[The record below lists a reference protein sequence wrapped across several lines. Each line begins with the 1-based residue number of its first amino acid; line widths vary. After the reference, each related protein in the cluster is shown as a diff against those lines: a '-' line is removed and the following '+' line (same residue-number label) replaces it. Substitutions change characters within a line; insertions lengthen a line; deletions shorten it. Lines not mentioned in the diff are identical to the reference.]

1 MDVSELYNLDPN
13 FERAV
18 LAMCCTNP
26 RFWSRVGHALD
37 PKMLGLPQAKVILE
51 TVRAIAAET
60 GRGPKEVLIV
70 IQRLSRKK
78 DEGKL
83 TAQDVIDISDLID
96 AAEDAGL
103 PDEELAVNE
112 LVPVLQRR
120 LQSAAVLNAHDE
132 FAKRGD
138 FTKTVEMLER
148 AKQLGKFERISGS
161 RLGSQSFAEI
171 ERVRN
176 LNRLPTGILELDIKL
191 NDGLARGQLGVWL
204 GDAGAGKSI
213 ALVSQAAEG
222 VRKQL
227 FVGLATLELPEHLQ
241 LARLI
246 ANLTGVETLDIVELQ
261 HKRDEAKR
269 RMGIMSPHIGVCSVA
284 EFPPHATSVADIQ
297 AWVAQ
302 EEADLGRKMD
312 LLVVDYGDKLFEP
325 KIKDAANGYLE
336 MRFVYEG
343 LRRDIAVAKNM
354 WVWTASQVGR
364 QDGKTKRIDMH
375 NVADSIHKVRVADVV
390 TSLNIREEGSMMEF
404 YVAKNRTGQSRF
416 MVGPAPTDFAR
427 ARIVCAAS
435 EWTVW

>member
-1 MDVSELYNLDPN
+1 MSAEPYNLDPI

-18 LAMCCTNP
+18 LTMCCTNP
-26 RFWSRVGHALD
+26 RFWGRIGHALE
-37 PKMLGLPQAKVILE
+37 PKMLGLPQAKVVIE

-60 GRGPKEVLIV
+60 GRGPKDALIV

-78 DEGKL
+78 DEGKITVQEVL
-83 TAQDVIDISDLID
+83 DISNLID
-96 AAEDAGL
+96 EAEEAGL
-103 PDEELAVNE
+103 PDEELVVNE
-112 LVPVLQRR
+112 LVPVIQRR
-120 LQSAAVLNAHDE
+120 IQSAAVLNAHDE

-138 FTKTVEMLER
+138 FTRTVEMLER
-148 AKQLGKFERISGS
+148 AKHLGKFHRISGS
-161 RLGSQSFAEI
+161 RLGAQSFSEI

-191 NDGLARGQLGVWL
+191 NDGLARGQLGVWM

-222 VRKQL
+222 VRRQL

-246 ANLTGVETLDIVELQ
+246 ANLTGVETLDVVELQ

-269 RMGIMSPHIGVCSVA
+269 RMGIMSPHVGVCSVA
-284 EFPPHATSVADIQ
+284 EFPPHATSTADIQ
-297 AWVAQ
+297 AWVEQ
-302 EEADLGRKMD
+302 EETDLGRPMD
-312 LLVVDYGDKLFEP
+312 LLVLDYADKLYEP
-325 KIKDAANGYLE
+325 KVKDAANSYLE

-343 LRRDIAVAKNM
+343 LRRDIAVRKNM
-354 WVWTASQVGR
+354 WVWTASQAGR
-364 QDGKTKRIDMH
+364 HDGKNKRLDLH
-375 NVADSIHKVRVADVV
+375 NIADSIHKVRVADIVI
-390 TSLNIREEGSMMEF
+390 TLNVREEGQMMEF

-416 MVGPAPTDFAR
+416 MVGPAPTDFGR

-435 EWTVW
+435 EWMVW